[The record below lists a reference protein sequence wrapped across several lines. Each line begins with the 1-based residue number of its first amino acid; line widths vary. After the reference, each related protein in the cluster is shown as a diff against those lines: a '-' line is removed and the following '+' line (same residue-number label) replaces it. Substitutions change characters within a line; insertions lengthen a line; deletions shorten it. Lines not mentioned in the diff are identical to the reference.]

1 MKRIVECVPNFS
13 EGRDEKVIEAIVSA
27 IEKGGAQVLDVD
39 MGSATNRTVV
49 TMAGALETVEES
61 AFLAIKK
68 ACEMIDMRKH
78 KGEHPRVGACDVCPF
93 VPVQGVTMRDCIEI
107 ARRVGKRVGDEL
119 EVPVFLYAEAAT
131 TPERRKLEWIREG
144 EYEGLARRLLEP
156 NFKPDFGPAKMNEKS
171 GACVVGAREFLIA
184 YNINLNTKQK
194 VLASR
199 IAVKLR
205 EAGGIARA
213 PDHEPIVGP
222 DGAPI
227 KVKGLFH
234 DLKAVGWFIEEYGIA
249 QVSINVTNYRKTPL
263 HLIYE
268 ETKRIAKDMGVE
280 VTGSEIV
287 GLVPKEALFSSARF
301 YLRRQGVSGAM
312 PENELIHIAV
322 KSLGLN
328 DAKPFDASAKVIEY
342 RLEADKGKG
351 LCNKSLKE
359 FCDQVSS
366 DSPVPGGGS
375 VAATS
380 LAMGC
385 ALGAMALNI
394 SVAKEKD
401 SGKKLELEDIASWF
415 QGSKAEALGLCEEDS
430 EAFRMVLEARKKGQE
445 AFDIAVRTATLVP
458 LRVLRL
464 ANECAKRLAEAR
476 DRCFRGCI
484 SDLGVALA
492 MCENSARGAFLNVL
506 INLPEIR
513 DKTDALE
520 IHKEALALYTS
531 VTATGGKALDA
542 VVTEIGAMFQRK
554 TQDSKPS

>member
-1 MKRIVECVPNFS
+1 MKKIVECVPNFS
-13 EGRDEKVIEAIVSA
+13 EGRDKKVIEAIVSA

-39 MGSATNRTVV
+39 MGFATNRTVV
-49 TMAGALETVEES
+49 TMAGELEAVEES
-61 AFLAIKK
+61 AFLGIKT
-68 ACEMIDMRKH
+68 ACELIDMRRH

-93 VPVQGVTMRDCIEI
+93 VPIEGVTMQDCIEM
-107 ARRVGKRVGDEL
+107 ARRVGKRVGEEL
-119 EVPVFLYAEAAT
+119 KVPVFLYAEAAT
-131 TPERRKLEWIREG
+131 APERRRLEWIREG
-144 EYEGLARRLLEP
+144 EYEGLRKRLLDP
-156 NFKPDFGPAKMNEKS
+156 NFKPDFGPQEMNEKS
-171 GACVVGAREFLIA
+171 GACIIGAREFLIA

-205 EAGGIARA
+205 EAGGIARD
-213 PDHEPIVGP
+213 PDQEPLVGP
-222 DGAPI
+222 DGSPI
-227 KVKGLFH
+227 KVRGLFQ

-268 ETKRIAKDMGVE
+268 ETKRIANDMGVE

-287 GLVPKEALFSSARF
+287 GLVPKEALLSSARF

-312 PENELIHIAV
+312 PENELIHIAI

-328 DAKPFDASAKVIEY
+328 DAKPFDAFAKVIEY
-342 RLEADKGKG
+342 RLDAKKGEG
-351 LCNKSLKE
+351 LSKKSLRE

-380 LAMGC
+380 LALGC

-401 SGKKLELEDIASWF
+401 FEKKMELEDIARWF
-415 QGSKAEALGLCEEDS
+415 QDAKAEALRLCEEDS
-430 EAFRMVLEARKKGQE
+430 EAFKMVLESKKKGDE
-445 AFDIAVRTATLVP
+445 AVANALRTATLVP
-458 LRVLRL
+458 LRVLKL
-464 ANECAKRLAEAR
+464 ANECAVRLADAR

-492 MCENSARGAFLNVL
+492 MCEASAKGALLNVL
-506 INLPEIR
+506 INLPEMQ
-513 DKTDALE
+513 DKTKALE
-520 IHKEALALYTS
+520 IKKEAEATYAS
-531 VTATGGKALDA
+531 VRATAENASDWVLEK
-542 VVTEIGAMFQRK
+542 ISQ
-554 TQDSKPS
+554 

>member
-1 MKRIVECVPNFS
+1 MKKIVECVPNFS
-13 EGRDEKVIEAIVSA
+13 EGRDKKVIEAIVSA

-39 MGSATNRTVV
+39 MGFATNRTVV
-49 TMAGALETVEES
+49 TMAGELQAVEES
-61 AFLAIKK
+61 AFLGIKT
-68 ACEMIDMRKH
+68 ACELIDMRRH

-93 VPVQGVTMRDCIEI
+93 VPIEGATMQDCIEM
-107 ARRVGKRVGDEL
+107 ARRVGKRVGEEL
-119 EVPVFLYAEAAT
+119 KVPVFLYAEAAT
-131 TPERRKLEWIREG
+131 APERRRLEWIREG
-144 EYEGLARRLLEP
+144 EYEGLRKRLLDP
-156 NFKPDFGPAKMNEKS
+156 NFKPDFGPQEMNEKS
-171 GACVVGAREFLIA
+171 GACIIGAREFLIA

-205 EAGGIARA
+205 EAGGIARD
-213 PDHEPIVGP
+213 PDQEPLVGP
-222 DGAPI
+222 DGSPI
-227 KVKGLFH
+227 KVRGLFQ

-268 ETKRIAKDMGVE
+268 ETKRIANDMGVE

-287 GLVPKEALFSSARF
+287 GLVPKEALLSSARF

-312 PENELIHIAV
+312 PENELIHIAI

-328 DAKPFDASAKVIEY
+328 DAKPFDPLAKVIEY
-342 RLEADKGKG
+342 RLDAKKGEG
-351 LCNKSLKE
+351 LSRKSLKE

-380 LAMGC
+380 LALGC

-401 SGKKLELEDIASWF
+401 FEKKMELEEMARWF
-415 QGSKAEALGLCEEDS
+415 QDAKAEALRLCEEDS
-430 EAFRMVLEARKKGQE
+430 EAFRMVLEAKRKGNE
-445 AFDIAVRTATLVP
+445 AVANAVRTATLVP
-458 LRVLRL
+458 LRVLKL
-464 ANECAKRLAEAR
+464 ANECAVRLADAR

-492 MCENSARGAFLNVL
+492 MCEASAKGALLNVL
-506 INLPEIR
+506 INLPEMQ
-513 DKTDALE
+513 DKTKALE
-520 IHKEALALYTS
+520 IKKEAEATYAS
-531 VTATGGKALDA
+531 VRATAENASDWVLEKISL
-542 VVTEIGAMFQRK
+542 
-554 TQDSKPS
+554 

>member
-1 MKRIVECVPNFS
+1 MKKIVECVPNFS
-13 EGRDEKVIEAIVSA
+13 EGRDKKVIEAIVSA

-39 MGSATNRTVV
+39 MGFATNRTVV
-49 TMAGALETVEES
+49 TMAGELQAVEES
-61 AFLAIKK
+61 AFLGIKT
-68 ACEMIDMRKH
+68 ACELIDMRRH

-93 VPVQGVTMRDCIEI
+93 VPIEGATMQDCIEM
-107 ARRVGKRVGDEL
+107 ARRVGKRVGEEL
-119 EVPVFLYAEAAT
+119 KVPVFLYAEAAT
-131 TPERRKLEWIREG
+131 APERRRLEWIREG
-144 EYEGLARRLLEP
+144 EYEGLRKRLLDP
-156 NFKPDFGPAKMNEKS
+156 NFKPDFGPQEMNEKS
-171 GACVVGAREFLIA
+171 GACIIGAREFLIA

-205 EAGGIARA
+205 EAGGIARD
-213 PDHEPIVGP
+213 PDQEPLVGP
-222 DGAPI
+222 DGLPI
-227 KVKGLFH
+227 KVRGLFQ

-268 ETKRIAKDMGVE
+268 ETKRIANDMGVE

-287 GLVPKEALFSSARF
+287 GLVPKEALLSSARF

-312 PENELIHIAV
+312 PENELIHIAI

-328 DAKPFDASAKVIEY
+328 DAKPFDPFAKVIEY
-342 RLEADKGKG
+342 RLDAKKGEG
-351 LCNKSLKE
+351 LSRKSLRE

-366 DSPVPGGGS
+366 DSPAPGGGS

-380 LAMGC
+380 LALGC

-401 SGKKLELEDIASWF
+401 FEKKMELEEMARWF
-415 QGSKAEALGLCEEDS
+415 QDAKAEALRLCEEDS
-430 EAFRMVLEARKKGQE
+430 EAFRMVLEAKRKGNE
-445 AFDIAVRTATLVP
+445 AVANALRTATLVP
-458 LRVLRL
+458 LRVLKL
-464 ANECAKRLAEAR
+464 ANECAVRLADAR

-492 MCENSARGAFLNVL
+492 MCEASAKGALLNVL
-506 INLPEIR
+506 INLPEMQ
-513 DKTDALE
+513 DKTKALE
-520 IHKEALALYTS
+520 IKKEAEATYAS
-531 VTATGGKALDA
+531 VRATAENASDWVLEKISL
-542 VVTEIGAMFQRK
+542 
-554 TQDSKPS
+554 

>member
-1 MKRIVECVPNFS
+1 MKKIVECVPNFS
-13 EGRDEKVIEAIVSA
+13 EGRDKKVIEAIVSA

-39 MGSATNRTVV
+39 MGFATNRTVV
-49 TMAGALETVEES
+49 TMAGELQAVEES
-61 AFLAIKK
+61 AFLGIKT
-68 ACEMIDMRKH
+68 ACELIDMRRH

-93 VPVQGVTMRDCIEI
+93 VPIEGVTMQDCIEM
-107 ARRVGKRVGDEL
+107 ARRVGKRVGEEL
-119 EVPVFLYAEAAT
+119 KVPVFLYAEAAT
-131 TPERRKLEWIREG
+131 APERRKLEWIREG
-144 EYEGLARRLLEP
+144 EYEGLRKRLLDP
-156 NFKPDFGPAKMNEKS
+156 NFKPDFGPQEMNEKS
-171 GACVVGAREFLIA
+171 GACIIGAREFLIA

-205 EAGGIARA
+205 EAGGIARD
-213 PDHEPIVGP
+213 PDQEPLVGP
-222 DGAPI
+222 DGSPI
-227 KVKGLFH
+227 KVRGLFQ

-268 ETKRIAKDMGVE
+268 ETKRIANDMGVE

-287 GLVPKEALFSSARF
+287 GLVPKEALLSSARF

-312 PENELIHIAV
+312 PENELIHIAI

-328 DAKPFDASAKVIEY
+328 DAKPFDPFAKVIEY
-342 RLEADKGKG
+342 RLDAKKGEG
-351 LCNKSLKE
+351 LSKKSLRE

-380 LAMGC
+380 LALGC

-401 SGKKLELEDIASWF
+401 FEKKMELEEMARWF
-415 QGSKAEALGLCEEDS
+415 QDAKAEALRLCEEDS
-430 EAFRMVLEARKKGQE
+430 EAFRMVLEAKRKGNE
-445 AFDIAVRTATLVP
+445 AVANAVRTATLVP
-458 LRVLRL
+458 LRVLKL
-464 ANECAKRLAEAR
+464 ANECAVRLADAR

-492 MCENSARGAFLNVL
+492 MCEASAKGALLNVL
-506 INLPEIR
+506 INLPEMQN
-513 DKTDALE
+513 KTEALE
-520 IHKEALALYTS
+520 IKKEAEATYAS
-531 VTATGGKALDA
+531 VRATAENASDWVLEKVSL
-542 VVTEIGAMFQRK
+542 
-554 TQDSKPS
+554 

>member
-1 MKRIVECVPNFS
+1 MKKIVECVPNFS
-13 EGRDEKVIEAIVSA
+13 EGRDKKVIEAIVSA

-39 MGSATNRTVV
+39 MGFATNRTVV
-49 TMAGALETVEES
+49 TMAGELEAVEES
-61 AFLAIKK
+61 AFLGIKT
-68 ACEMIDMRKH
+68 ACELIDMRRH

-93 VPVQGVTMRDCIEI
+93 VPIEGVTMQDCIEM
-107 ARRVGKRVGDEL
+107 ARRVGKRVGEEL
-119 EVPVFLYAEAAT
+119 KVPVFLYAEAAT
-131 TPERRKLEWIREG
+131 APERRKLEWIREG
-144 EYEGLARRLLEP
+144 EYEGLGKRLLEP
-156 NFKPDFGPAKMNEKS
+156 NFKPDFGPQEMNEKS
-171 GACVVGAREFLIA
+171 GACIIGAREFLIA

-205 EAGGIARA
+205 EAGGIARD
-213 PDHEPIVGP
+213 PDQEPLVGP
-222 DGAPI
+222 DGLPI
-227 KVKGLFH
+227 KVRGLFQ

-268 ETKRIAKDMGVE
+268 ETKRIANDMGVE

-287 GLVPKEALFSSARF
+287 GLVPKEALLSSARF

-312 PENELIHIAV
+312 PENELIHIAI

-328 DAKPFDASAKVIEY
+328 DAKPFDAFAKVIEY
-342 RLEADKGKG
+342 RLDAKKGEG
-351 LCNKSLKE
+351 LSRKSLRE

-380 LAMGC
+380 LALGC

-401 SGKKLELEDIASWF
+401 FEKKMELEDIARWF
-415 QGSKAEALGLCEEDS
+415 QDAKAEALRLCEEDS
-430 EAFRMVLEARKKGQE
+430 EAFRMVLEARKKGNE
-445 AFDIAVRTATLVP
+445 AVANAVRTATLVP
-458 LRVLRL
+458 LGVLKL
-464 ANECAKRLAEAR
+464 ANECAVRLAEAR
-476 DRCFRGCI
+476 ERCFRGCI

-492 MCENSARGAFLNVL
+492 MCEASAKGALLNVL
-506 INLPEIR
+506 INLPEMQ
-513 DKTDALE
+513 DKTKALE
-520 IHKEALALYTS
+520 IKKEAEATYAS
-531 VTATGGKALDA
+531 VHATAKNASDWVL
-542 VVTEIGAMFQRK
+542 EKISQ
-554 TQDSKPS
+554 

>member
-1 MKRIVECVPNFS
+1 MKKIVECVPNFS
-13 EGRDEKVIEAIVSA
+13 EGRDKKVIEAIVSA

-39 MGSATNRTVV
+39 MGFATNRTVV
-49 TMAGALETVEES
+49 TMAGELEAVEES
-61 AFLAIKK
+61 AFLGIKT
-68 ACEMIDMRKH
+68 ACELIDMRRH

-93 VPVQGVTMRDCIEI
+93 VPIEGATMQDCIEM
-107 ARRVGKRVGDEL
+107 ARRVGKRVGEEL
-119 EVPVFLYAEAAT
+119 KVPVFLYAEAAT
-131 TPERRKLEWIREG
+131 APERRRLEWIREG
-144 EYEGLARRLLEP
+144 EYEGLRKRLLDP
-156 NFKPDFGPAKMNEKS
+156 NFKPDFGPQEMNEKS
-171 GACVVGAREFLIA
+171 GACIIGAREFLIA

-205 EAGGIARA
+205 EAGGIARD
-213 PDHEPIVGP
+213 PDQEPLVGP
-222 DGAPI
+222 DGSPI
-227 KVKGLFH
+227 KVRGLFQ

-268 ETKRIAKDMGVE
+268 ETKRIANDMGVE

-287 GLVPKEALFSSARF
+287 GLVPKEALLSSARF

-312 PENELIHIAV
+312 PENELIHIAI

-328 DAKPFDASAKVIEY
+328 DAKPFDPFAKVIEY
-342 RLEADKGKG
+342 RLDAKKGEG
-351 LCNKSLKE
+351 LSKKSLRE

-401 SGKKLELEDIASWF
+401 FEKKLELEEMARWF
-415 QGSKAEALGLCEEDS
+415 QDAKAEALRLCEEDS
-430 EAFRMVLEARKKGQE
+430 EAFRMVLESKKKGNE
-445 AFDIAVRTATLVP
+445 AVANALRTATLVP
-458 LRVLRL
+458 LRVLKL
-464 ANECAKRLAEAR
+464 ANECAVRLADAR

-492 MCENSARGAFLNVL
+492 MCEASAKGALLNVL
-506 INLPEIR
+506 INLPEMQN
-513 DKTDALE
+513 KTEALE
-520 IHKEALALYTS
+520 IKKEAEATYAS
-531 VTATGGKALDA
+531 VRATAENASDWVLEK
-542 VVTEIGAMFQRK
+542 ISQ
-554 TQDSKPS
+554 

>member
-1 MKRIVECVPNFS
+1 MKKIVECVPNFS
-13 EGRDEKVIEAIVSA
+13 EGRDKKVIEAIVSA

-39 MGSATNRTVV
+39 MGFATNRTVV
-49 TMAGALETVEES
+49 TMAGELEAVEES
-61 AFLAIKK
+61 AFLGIKT
-68 ACEMIDMRKH
+68 ACELIDMRRH

-93 VPVQGVTMRDCIEI
+93 VPIEGVTMQDCIEM
-107 ARRVGKRVGDEL
+107 ARRVGKRVGEEL
-119 EVPVFLYAEAAT
+119 KVPVFLYAEAAT
-131 TPERRKLEWIREG
+131 APERRKLEWIREG
-144 EYEGLARRLLEP
+144 EYEGLGKRLLEP
-156 NFKPDFGPAKMNEKS
+156 NFKPDFGPQEMNEKS
-171 GACVVGAREFLIA
+171 GACIIGAREFLIA

-205 EAGGIARA
+205 EAGGIARD
-213 PDHEPIVGP
+213 PDQEPLVGP
-222 DGAPI
+222 DGLPI
-227 KVKGLFH
+227 KVRGLFQ

-268 ETKRIAKDMGVE
+268 ETKRIANDMGVE

-287 GLVPKEALFSSARF
+287 GLVPKEALLSSARF

-312 PENELIHIAV
+312 PENELIHIAI

-328 DAKPFDASAKVIEY
+328 DAKPFDAFAKVIEY
-342 RLEADKGKG
+342 RLDAKKGEG
-351 LCNKSLKE
+351 LSRKSLRE

-380 LAMGC
+380 LALGC

-401 SGKKLELEDIASWF
+401 FEKKMELEDIARWF
-415 QGSKAEALGLCEEDS
+415 QDAKAEALRLCEEDS
-430 EAFRMVLEARKKGQE
+430 EAFRMVLEARKKGNE
-445 AFDIAVRTATLVP
+445 AVANAVRTATLVP
-458 LRVLRL
+458 LGVLKL
-464 ANECAKRLAEAR
+464 ANECAVRLAEAR
-476 DRCFRGCI
+476 ERCFRGCI

-492 MCENSARGAFLNVL
+492 MCEASAKGALLNVL
-506 INLPEIR
+506 INLPEMQ
-513 DKTDALE
+513 DKTKALE
-520 IHKEALALYTS
+520 IKKEAEATYAS
-531 VTATGGKALDA
+531 VHATANNASDWVLEK
-542 VVTEIGAMFQRK
+542 ISQ
-554 TQDSKPS
+554 

>member
-1 MKRIVECVPNFS
+1 MKKIVECVPNFS
-13 EGRDEKVIEAIVSA
+13 EGRDKKVIEAIVSA

-39 MGSATNRTVV
+39 MGFATNRTVV
-49 TMAGALETVEES
+49 TMAGELEAVEES
-61 AFLAIKK
+61 AFLGIKT
-68 ACEMIDMRKH
+68 ACELIDMRRH

-93 VPVQGVTMRDCIEI
+93 VPIEGVTMQDCIEM
-107 ARRVGKRVGDEL
+107 ARRVGKRVGEAL
-119 EVPVFLYAEAAT
+119 KVPVFLYAEAAT
-131 TPERRKLEWIREG
+131 APERRRLEWIREG
-144 EYEGLARRLLEP
+144 EYEGLRKRLLDP
-156 NFKPDFGPAKMNEKS
+156 NFKPDFGPQEMNEKS
-171 GACVVGAREFLIA
+171 GACIIGAREFLIA

-205 EAGGIARA
+205 EAGGIARD
-213 PDHEPIVGP
+213 PDQEPLVGP
-222 DGAPI
+222 DGLPI
-227 KVKGLFH
+227 KVRGLFQ

-263 HLIYE
+263 HLIYD
-268 ETKRIAKDMGVE
+268 ETKRIANDMGVE

-287 GLVPKEALFSSARF
+287 GLVPKEALLSSARF

-312 PENELIHIAV
+312 PENELIHIAI

-328 DAKPFDASAKVIEY
+328 DAKPFDAFAKVIEY
-342 RLEADKGKG
+342 RLDAKKGEG
-351 LCNKSLKE
+351 LSRRSLRE

-380 LAMGC
+380 LALGC

-401 SGKKLELEDIASWF
+401 FEKKMELEDMARWF
-415 QGSKAEALGLCEEDS
+415 QDAKAEALRLCEEDS
-430 EAFRMVLEARKKGQE
+430 EAFRMVLESKKKGNE
-445 AFDIAVRTATLVP
+445 AVANAVRTATLVP
-458 LRVLRL
+458 LRVLKL
-464 ANECAKRLAEAR
+464 ANECAVRLADAR

-492 MCENSARGAFLNVL
+492 MCEASAKGALLNVL
-506 INLPEIR
+506 INLPEMQ
-513 DKTDALE
+513 DKTKALE
-520 IHKEALALYTS
+520 IKKEAEATYAS
-531 VTATGGKALDA
+531 VRATAENASDWVLEK
-542 VVTEIGAMFQRK
+542 ISQ
-554 TQDSKPS
+554 

>member
-1 MKRIVECVPNFS
+1 MKKIVECVPNFS
-13 EGRDEKVIEAIVSA
+13 EGRDKKVIEAIVSA

-39 MGSATNRTVV
+39 MGFATNRTVV
-49 TMAGALETVEES
+49 TMAGELEAVEES
-61 AFLAIKK
+61 AFLGIKT
-68 ACEMIDMRKH
+68 ACELIDMRRH

-93 VPVQGVTMRDCIEI
+93 VPIEGVTMQDCIEM
-107 ARRVGKRVGDEL
+107 ARRVGKRVGEEL
-119 EVPVFLYAEAAT
+119 KVPVFLYAEAAT
-131 TPERRKLEWIREG
+131 APERRKLEWIREG
-144 EYEGLARRLLEP
+144 EYEGLRKRLLEP
-156 NFKPDFGPAKMNEKS
+156 NFKPDFGPQEMNEKS
-171 GACVVGAREFLIA
+171 GACIIGAREFLIA

-205 EAGGIARA
+205 EAGGIARD
-213 PDHEPIVGP
+213 PDQEPLVGP
-222 DGAPI
+222 DGLPI
-227 KVKGLFH
+227 KVRGLFQ

-268 ETKRIAKDMGVE
+268 ETKRIANDMGVE

-287 GLVPKEALFSSARF
+287 GLVPKEALLSSARF

-312 PENELIHIAV
+312 PENELIHIAI

-328 DAKPFDASAKVIEY
+328 DAKPFDAFAKVIEY
-342 RLEADKGKG
+342 RLDAKKGEG
-351 LCNKSLKE
+351 LSRKSLRE

-380 LAMGC
+380 LALGC

-401 SGKKLELEDIASWF
+401 FEKKMELEDIARWF
-415 QGSKAEALGLCEEDS
+415 QDAKAEALRLCEEDS
-430 EAFRMVLEARKKGQE
+430 EAFRMVLEARKKGNE
-445 AFDIAVRTATLVP
+445 AVANAVRTATLVP
-458 LRVLRL
+458 LGVLKL
-464 ANECAKRLAEAR
+464 ANECAVRLAEAR
-476 DRCFRGCI
+476 ERCFRGCI

-492 MCENSARGAFLNVL
+492 MCEASAKGALLNVL
-506 INLPEIR
+506 INLPEMQ
-513 DKTDALE
+513 DKTKALE
-520 IHKEALALYTS
+520 IKKEAEATYAS
-531 VTATGGKALDA
+531 VHATANNASDWVLEK
-542 VVTEIGAMFQRK
+542 ISQ
-554 TQDSKPS
+554 